1 MLLRQIY
8 TSVERWA
15 PPLART
21 GETLVPP
28 SPSNH
33 RIKLLSVTSFRIQLT
48 IIICL
53 FSALT
58 LSQTTHK
65 AAPKNLPARHKLAS
79 IHVSGT
85 QRYKPEEIIA
95 ATGLQI
101 GGSATEEDFQN
112 AAKSLGECGFFTD
125 VSYSY
130 AATPTGTKLDLVL
143 VDTDKLVPARFENF
157 VWFSEDE
164 LLAKIHERI
173 PLFKGE
179 VPIGGN
185 LADQVSEVL
194 QAFLIEHNVSA
205 RADYVRDTKEPDG
218 PIDAINFRATGVTL
232 VVQEIH
238 FTGAGPDELPALN
251 AAAEKMVG
259 KDYSRAD
266 VQKFAATNLLPVYLE
281 RGYLKATISDSQA
294 KVLRNTADSTQVT
307 VQLAVSPGPQY
318 KISGVK
324 WAGNEALPTE
334 KLQPLIH
341 VVVGQVANGPQ
352 LQADMEKIHKL
363 YGTLGYMDASAKA
376 QPEFDDATNSVAYT
390 FAVHEGDVFH
400 LGDVDIQGL
409 DPKTTDR
416 LRDAWTLREADPYD
430 SSYPM
435 RFFEQTVSMLS
446 RGVTWTV
453 SVHEG
458 VNEEEKTVDV
468 TLRYGL
474 KPSS

>member
-1 MLLRQIY
+1 VIGSRLQQTFVVCLLTVIAFGQTRK
-8 TSVERWA
+8 A
-15 PPLART
+15 PA
-21 GETLVPP
+21 
-28 SPSNH
+28 
-33 RIKLLSVTSFRIQLT
+33 
-48 IIICL
+48 
-53 FSALT
+53 
-58 LSQTTHK
+58 K
-65 AAPKNLPARHKLAS
+65 AAPATHKLAS

-85 QRYKPEEIIA
+85 QRYKPEEIIVA
-95 ATGLQI
+95 SGLQI
-101 GGSATEEDFQN
+101 GGSATEETFQN
-112 AAKSLGECGFFTD
+112 AAQRLGECGFFTD
-125 VSYSY
+125 VSYGY
-130 AATPTGTKLDLVL
+130 AATPAGTKLDLVL
-143 VDTDKLVPARFENF
+143 VDTDKLVPAHFENF

-173 PLFKGE
+173 PLFKGQ

-194 QAFLIEHNVSA
+194 QALLIEHNVSA
-205 RADYVRDTKEPDG
+205 RAEYVRDSKEPDG

-238 FTGAGPDELPALN
+238 FTGAGSDELPVLN

-266 VQKFAATNLLPVYLE
+266 VQKFVTANLLPVYLE
-281 RGYLKATISDSQA
+281 RGYLKAAIADAQT
-294 KVLRNTADSTQVT
+294 KVLRDTADSTEVT
-307 VQLAVSPGPQY
+307 VQLAVTPGPQY
-318 KISGVK
+318 KISNLK
-324 WAGNEALPTE
+324 WVGNKALPTE

-341 VVVGQVANGPQ
+341 AASGQIANGPQ
-352 LQADMEKIHKL
+352 LQDDMEKIHKL
-363 YGTLGYMDASAKA
+363 YGTLGYMDASVKA
-376 QPEFDDATNSVAYT
+376 QPEFDDAANSVAYT
-390 FAVHEGDVFH
+390 LAVQEGDVFH

-409 DPKTTDR
+409 DAKTTDR
-416 LRDAWTLREADPYD
+416 LRDAWTLRQTDPYD